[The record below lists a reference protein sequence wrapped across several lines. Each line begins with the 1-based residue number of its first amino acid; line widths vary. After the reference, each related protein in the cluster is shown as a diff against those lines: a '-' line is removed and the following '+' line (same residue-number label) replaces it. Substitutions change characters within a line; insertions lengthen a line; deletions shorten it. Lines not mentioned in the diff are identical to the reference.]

1 MVGVVDD
8 CISIAFCVS
17 LFLLHRHSENPPN
30 RGLSRVALG
39 LLCGVA
45 IRPPGRG
52 FEVNATTEGLTKGLW
67 LHHWQAL
74 DDNDDHSSSG
84 HACGA
89 DAGDASALVPAG
101 GAAAEACLARASP
114 EALPSDLAAAASG
127 GGGGGGGGG
136 GSRPLHAWSVPVAT
150 LLLDSEGLG
159 APGGDLRGYDSKLVR
174 KGGRFLYVWGFFLC
188 SALKRWDESL
198 FNSRG
203 LRCISDQY

>member
-1 MVGVVDD
+1 
-8 CISIAFCVS
+8 
-17 LFLLHRHSENPPN
+17 
-30 RGLSRVALG
+30 LG

-74 DDNDDHSSSG
+74 DDSDDHSSSG

-114 EALPSDLAAAASG
+114 EALPPDLAAAAASG
-127 GGGGGGGGG
+127 GGGGGG
-136 GSRPLHAWSVPVAT
+136 SRPVHAWGAPVAT

-174 KGGRFLYVWGFFLC
+174 KGGRVLLFGGCFSAQHSKGRMNSCSILEGCDVSLINTSGLWYLYLG
-188 SALKRWDESL
+188 
-198 FNSRG
+198 
-203 LRCISDQY
+203 